1 MDGDADGGEIFC
13 FGVQEVAGVN
23 GCLSAMGK
31 DVFFVFEFSMARS
44 HTAVSGEFPVGARER
59 PHEVFAWLVEGEF

>member
-31 DVFFVFEFSMARS
+31 DVFFVFIPKVNAVAARCR
-44 HTAVSGEFPVGARER
+44 H
-59 PHEVFAWLVEGEF
+59 LQKK